1 MRLIVPIIII
11 IGVVIFQS
19 VFIVQEISQAIVLQ
33 FGDPKK
39 IITKA
44 GLNFKLPFIQN
55 VVYLDKRI
63 LNLDSAPEEV
73 IAADQKR
80 LIVDA
85 IARFKIVDPLKFYIS
100 VGNERV
106 ARSRLST
113 IINSRIRGVL
123 GTQELA
129 TLLSTDRAK
138 QMAIIQNDV
147 NTEAKTLGIQIV
159 VIGVFLFQSIVIVQ
173 EINQA
178 IVLQFG
184 DPKKIISKA
193 GLNFKLPFIQ
203 NVVFLDKRILNL
215 DNAPQEVIAADQKR
229 LIVDAIARFKIVDPL
244 KFYISVGNERVAR
257 SRLSTIINSRIRGVL
272 GTQELATLLST
283 DRAKQMAINQNDV
296 NTEAKTLG
304 IQIVDVRIKRADLP
318 PANSDAIYKRMQ
330 TEREREA
337 KEFRAQ
343 GAEIAQKIRSTA
355 DKYVTVLLANP
366 NKKSEIMKGEGD
378 GQRNKIFAN
387 AFGQDPQF
395 FAFYRAM
402 QAYETALI
410 GGETSLVLSP
420 DSEFFKFFGKAM
432 KPR

>member
-1 MRLIVPIIII
+1 MRGAKFILPAVVLI
-11 IGVVIFQS
+11 GLVIFQS
-19 VFIVQEISQAIVLQ
+19 LFIVQEISQAIVLQ

-39 IITKA
+39 IVTKA

-63 LNLDSAPEEV
+63 LNLDNDPEEV

-85 IARFKIVDPLKFYIS
+85 FARFKIVDPLKFYIS

-129 TLLSTDRAK
+129 TLLSTDRAR
-138 QMAIIQNDV
+138 QMQIIQSQV
-147 NTEAKTLGIQIV
+147 NEEAKNFGI
-159 VIGVFLFQSIVIVQ
+159 
-173 EINQA
+173 N
-178 IVLQFG
+178 
-184 DPKKIISKA
+184 
-193 GLNFKLPFIQ
+193 
-203 NVVFLDKRILNL
+203 
-215 DNAPQEVIAADQKR
+215 
-229 LIVDAIARFKIVDPL
+229 
-244 KFYISVGNERVAR
+244 
-257 SRLSTIINSRIRGVL
+257 
-272 GTQELATLLST
+272 
-283 DRAKQMAINQNDV
+283 
-296 NTEAKTLG
+296 
-304 IQIVDVRIKRADLP
+304 IVDVRIKRADLP
-318 PANSDAIYKRMQ
+318 PANSEAIYKRMQ

-355 DKYVTVLLANP
+355 DKDVTVILAQA

-387 AFGQDPQF
+387 AFGRDPQF

-402 QAYETALI
+402 QAYEKSLI

-420 DSEFFKFFGKAM
+420 DSDFFKFFGKSI
-432 KPR
+432 KPNVKR

>member
-1 MRLIVPIIII
+1 MKIPKFIIP
-11 IGVVIFQS
+11 V
-19 VFIVQEISQAIVLQ
+19 
-33 FGDPKK
+33 
-39 IITKA
+39 
-44 GLNFKLPFIQN
+44 
-55 VVYLDKRI
+55 
-63 LNLDSAPEEV
+63 
-73 IAADQKR
+73 
-80 LIVDA
+80 
-85 IARFKIVDPLKFYIS
+85 
-100 VGNERV
+100 
-106 ARSRLST
+106 
-113 IINSRIRGVL
+113 
-123 GTQELA
+123 
-129 TLLSTDRAK
+129 
-138 QMAIIQNDV
+138 
-147 NTEAKTLGIQIV
+147 IV
-159 VIGVFLFQSIVIVQ
+159 VIGVFLFQSIIIVQ

-215 DNAPQEVIAADQKR
+215 DNAPQEVIASDQKR
-229 LIVDAIARFKIVDPL
+229 LIIDAITRFQITDPL

-283 DRAKQMAINQNDV
+283 DRTKQMAIIQSDV
-296 NTEAKTLG
+296 NEEAKSFG
-304 IQIVDVRIKRADLP
+304 IKIIDVRIKRADLP

-337 KEFRAQ
+337 KEFRAE

-355 DKYVTVLLANP
+355 DKDVTVLLANA

-395 FAFYRAM
+395 FALYRAM

-410 GGETSLVLSP
+410 GGETSMVLSP

>member
-1 MRLIVPIIII
+1 MKIPKFLLPAVVV
-11 IGVVIFQS
+11 IGVFIFQS
-19 VFIVQEISQAIVLQ
+19 LFIVQEINQAIVLQ

-55 VVYLDKRI
+55 VV
-63 LNLDSAPEEV
+63 
-73 IAADQKR
+73 
-80 LIVDA
+80 
-85 IARFKIVDPLKFYIS
+85 
-100 VGNERV
+100 
-106 ARSRLST
+106 
-113 IINSRIRGVL
+113 
-123 GTQELA
+123 
-129 TLLSTDRAK
+129 
-138 QMAIIQNDV
+138 
-147 NTEAKTLGIQIV
+147 
-159 VIGVFLFQSIVIVQ
+159 
-173 EINQA
+173 
-178 IVLQFG
+178 
-184 DPKKIISKA
+184 
-193 GLNFKLPFIQ
+193 
-203 NVVFLDKRILNL
+203 FLDKRILNL
-215 DNAPQEVIAADQKR
+215 DNDPQEVIAADQKR

-283 DRAKQMAINQNDV
+283 DRTKQMAIIQNDV

-318 PANSDAIYKRMQ
+318 QANSEAIYKRMQ

-355 DKYVTVLLANP
+355 DKDVTVLLAEA

-378 GQRNKIFAN
+378 GLRNKIFAD
-387 AFGQDPQF
+387 AFGRDPQF
-395 FAFYRAM
+395 FGFYRAM

-420 DSEFFKFFGKAM
+420 DSEFFKYFGKSVKTA
-432 KPR
+432 K

>member
-1 MRLIVPIIII
+1 MRGTKFLLPVVVVL
-11 IGVVIFQS
+11 GVVLFQS
-19 VFIVQEISQAIVLQ
+19 LFIVQEISQAIVLQ

-85 IARFKIVDPLKFYIS
+85 IARFKITDPLKFYIS

-123 GTQELA
+123 GKQELA
-129 TLLSTDRAK
+129 TLLSTDRTK
-138 QMAIIQNDV
+138 QMSIIQNDV
-147 NTEAKTLGIQIV
+147 NTEAKNFGI
-159 VIGVFLFQSIVIVQ
+159 
-173 EINQA
+173 E
-178 IVLQFG
+178 
-184 DPKKIISKA
+184 
-193 GLNFKLPFIQ
+193 
-203 NVVFLDKRILNL
+203 
-215 DNAPQEVIAADQKR
+215 
-229 LIVDAIARFKIVDPL
+229 
-244 KFYISVGNERVAR
+244 
-257 SRLSTIINSRIRGVL
+257 
-272 GTQELATLLST
+272 
-283 DRAKQMAINQNDV
+283 
-296 NTEAKTLG
+296 
-304 IQIVDVRIKRADLP
+304 IVDVRIKRADLP
-318 PANSDAIYKRMQ
+318 PANSEAIYSRMQ
-330 TEREREA
+330 TERQREA

-355 DKYVTVLLANP
+355 DKDVTVIIAEA

-378 GQRNKIFAN
+378 GERNKIFAK
-387 AFGQDPQF
+387 AFGRDPQF

-402 QAYETALI
+402 QAYEKALI

-420 DSEFFKFFGKAM
+420 DSEFFKFFGKSASPVI
-432 KPR
+432 KKR

>member
-1 MRLIVPIIII
+1 MRGVKFIVPAILLV
-11 IGVVIFQS
+11 GVVVFQS
-19 VFIVQEISQAIVLQ
+19 LFIVQEISQAIVLQ

-39 IITKA
+39 IVTKA

-63 LNLDSAPEEV
+63 LNLDNDPEEV

-85 IARFKIVDPLKFYIS
+85 FARFKIVDPLKFYIS

-129 TLLSTDRAK
+129 TLLSTDRAR
-138 QMAIIQNDV
+138 QIQIIQSQV
-147 NTEAKTLGIQIV
+147 NAEAENFGI
-159 VIGVFLFQSIVIVQ
+159 
-173 EINQA
+173 N
-178 IVLQFG
+178 
-184 DPKKIISKA
+184 
-193 GLNFKLPFIQ
+193 
-203 NVVFLDKRILNL
+203 
-215 DNAPQEVIAADQKR
+215 
-229 LIVDAIARFKIVDPL
+229 
-244 KFYISVGNERVAR
+244 
-257 SRLSTIINSRIRGVL
+257 
-272 GTQELATLLST
+272 
-283 DRAKQMAINQNDV
+283 
-296 NTEAKTLG
+296 
-304 IQIVDVRIKRADLP
+304 IVDVRIKRADLP
-318 PANSDAIYKRMQ
+318 PANSEAIYKRMQ

-343 GAEIAQKIRSTA
+343 GAEIAQKIISTA
-355 DKYVTVLLANP
+355 DKDVTVILAQS

-378 GQRNKIFAN
+378 GQRNKIFAD
-387 AFGQDPQF
+387 AFGRDPQF

-402 QAYETALI
+402 QAYEKALI

-420 DSEFFKFFGKAM
+420 DSDFFKFFGKSI
-432 KPR
+432 KPNIKR